1 MIIRRG
7 SSQVNHEKDLA
18 FEKVSGE
25 ELDFEIG
32 GMAAISDEDVGG
44 DIPISSMNLKKLNV
58 KSRPI
63 DWL

>member
-32 GMAAISDEDVGG
+32 GMAAISGEDVGG
-44 DIPISSMNLKKLNV
+44 DIQV
-58 KSRPI
+58 A
-63 DWL
+63 